1 MQKRIQHRTY
11 YYHPDLPDYVKSN
24 RPFNQYYVRYL
35 ELLSRVAKKEGISVA
50 QYLGTMPILEAQPT
64 RCSFDWR
71 LTASQTEVL
80 EACFDKVDPETMH
93 RTILTRL
100 VTSGR
105 DMIQNLTH
113 LQQVLDGQMSM
124 DPRPLAGASKPRREK
139 TQTEVESS
147 PQPVVA
153 PLEPKIKLKSQAEA
167 LQAKLDQLEDLDN
180 LASEA
185 AVQVSTN
192 PLLDSFL

>member
-11 YYHPDLPDYVKSN
+11 YYHPDLPDYVKVN

-71 LTASQTEVL
+71 LTSSQTEAL
-80 EACFDKVDPETMH
+80 ETCFDKVDPETIH
-93 RTILTRL
+93 RTILTQL

-105 DMIQNLTH
+105 DMIQNLTY
-113 LQQVLDGQMSM
+113 LQQVLDGQVTHVQ
-124 DPRPLAGASKPRREK
+124 SKPQK
-139 TQTEVESS
+139 IKVKPQVPEVEPSIE
-147 PQPVVA
+147 PVVA

-167 LQAKLDQLEDLDN
+167 LQAKLDQLEELDD

>member
-11 YYHPDLPDYVKSN
+11 YYHPDLPDYVKAN

-35 ELLSRVAKKEGISVA
+35 ELLSRIAKKEDVSVA
-50 QYLGTMPILEAQPT
+50 QYLGAMPILEAQPT

-80 EACFDKVDPETMH
+80 ADCFDKVDPETMH

-100 VTSGR
+100 VESGY
-105 DMIQNLTH
+105 DMIQNLTQ
-113 LQQVLDGQMSM
+113 LQQILDGQVSM
-124 DPRPLAGASKPRREK
+124 NPQPMAPKPHRVK
-139 TQTEVESS
+139 PQTEVETSTE
-147 PQPVVA
+147 PVVA

-167 LQAKLDQLEDLDN
+167 LQAKLDQLEELDD

>member
-35 ELLSRVAKKEGISVA
+35 ELLSRVAKKEGVSVA
-50 QYLGTMPILEAQPT
+50 QYLGDMPILEAQLT

-80 EACFDKVDPETMH
+80 ADCFDKVDPETMH

-100 VTSGR
+100 VESGY
-105 DMIQNLTH
+105 DMIQNLTQ
-113 LQQVLDGQMSM
+113 LQQILDGQVSM
-124 DPRPLAGASKPRREK
+124 NPQPPTPKPRRVK
-139 TQTEVESS
+139 PQNEVETSTE
-147 PQPVVA
+147 PVVA

-167 LQAKLDQLEDLDN
+167 LQAKLDQLEELDD

>member
-11 YYHPDLPDYVKSN
+11 YYHPDLPDYVKAN

-100 VTSGR
+100 VESGY
-105 DMIQNLTH
+105 DMIQNLTQ
-113 LQQVLDGQMSM
+113 LQQVLDGQV
-124 DPRPLAGASKPRREK
+124 ANVQSKPQK
-139 TQTEVESS
+139 IKAKPQVPKVETSIE
-147 PQPVVA
+147 PVA
-153 PLEPKIKLKSQAEA
+153 GPMEPKIKLKSQAEA
-167 LQAKLDQLEDLDN
+167 LQAKLDQLEELDD

>member
-11 YYHPDLPDYVKSN
+11 YYHPDLPDYVKAN

-35 ELLSRVAKKEGISVA
+35 ELLSRVAKKEGVSVA
-50 QYLGTMPILEAQPT
+50 QYLGNMPILEAQPT

-80 EACFDKVDPETMH
+80 ADCFDKVDPETMH

-100 VTSGR
+100 VESGY

-113 LQQVLDGQMSM
+113 LQQILDGQISEVKPKPQKVKAKPPVPQVE
-124 DPRPLAGASKPRREK
+124 DPIE
-139 TQTEVESS
+139 
-147 PQPVVA
+147 
-153 PLEPKIKLKSQAEA
+153 PLEPQIKLKSQAEA

>member
-50 QYLGTMPILEAQPT
+50 QYLGTMPILEARPT

-80 EACFDKVDPETMH
+80 ADCFDKVDPETMH

-100 VTSGR
+100 VESGY
-105 DMIQNLTH
+105 DMIQNLTQ
-113 LQQVLDGQMSM
+113 LQQVLDGQISEV
-124 DPRPLAGASKPRREK
+124 KPK
-139 TQTEVESS
+139 PQKAKSQVPEVEA
-147 PQPVVA
+147 PIE

-167 LQAKLDQLEDLDN
+167 LQAKLDQLEELDD

>member
-64 RCSFDWR
+64 RCNFDWR

-100 VTSGR
+100 VESGY

-113 LQQVLDGQMSM
+113 LQQVLDGQISEV
-124 DPRPLAGASKPRREK
+124 KPNPQK
-139 TQTEVESS
+139 AKAKPAPEVE
-147 PQPVVA
+147 A
-153 PLEPKIKLKSQAEA
+153 PIEPLEPIEPKIKLKAQAVA
-167 LQAKLDQLEDLDN
+167 LQAKLDQLEELDD

>member
-100 VTSGR
+100 VESGY
-105 DMIQNLTH
+105 DMIQNLTQ
-113 LQQVLDGQMSM
+113 LQQILDGQVSEV
-124 DPRPLAGASKPRREK
+124 KPKPQK
-139 TQTEVESS
+139 TKSQVPEVE
-147 PQPVVA
+147 A
-153 PLEPKIKLKSQAEA
+153 PIEPLEPIEPKIKLKSQAEA
-167 LQAKLDQLEDLDN
+167 LQAKLDQLEELDD

>member
-11 YYHPDLPDYVKSN
+11 YYHPDLPDYVKAN

-35 ELLSRVAKKEGISVA
+35 ELLSRVATKEGISVA

-93 RTILTRL
+93 RTILTQL

-113 LQQVLDGQMSM
+113 LQQVLDGQ
-124 DPRPLAGASKPRREK
+124 ATHAQSKPQK
-139 TQTEVESS
+139 IKNKPQVPEVE
-147 PQPVVA
+147 PPVEPVA
-153 PLEPKIKLKSQAEA
+153 GPMEPKIKLKSQAEA
-167 LQAKLDQLEDLDN
+167 LQAKLDQLEELDD

>member
-11 YYHPDLPDYVKSN
+11 YYHPDLPDYVKAN

-35 ELLSRVAKKEGISVA
+35 ELLSRVATKEGISVA

-71 LTASQTEVL
+71 LTASQTEAL
-80 EACFDKVDPETMH
+80 ADCFDKVDPETMH

-100 VTSGR
+100 VESGY
-105 DMIQNLTH
+105 DMIQNLTQ
-113 LQQVLDGQMSM
+113 LQQVLDGQVSEV
-124 DPRPLAGASKPRREK
+124 KPK
-139 TQTEVESS
+139 PQKVKAKPAPEVE
-147 PQPVVA
+147 PVVA
-153 PLEPKIKLKSQAEA
+153 PLEPIEPQIKLKSQAEA

>member
-11 YYHPDLPDYVKSN
+11 YYHPDLPDYVKAN

-71 LTASQTEVL
+71 LTSSQTEAL
-80 EACFDKVDPETMH
+80 ETCFDKVDPETIH
-93 RTILTRL
+93 RTILTQL

-105 DMIQNLTH
+105 DMIQNLTY
-113 LQQVLDGQMSM
+113 LQQVLDGQVTHVQ
-124 DPRPLAGASKPRREK
+124 LKPQK
-139 TQTEVESS
+139 IKAKPQVPEVET
-147 PQPVVA
+147 PAEPVA
-153 PLEPKIKLKSQAEA
+153 GPMEPKIKLKSQAEA
-167 LQAKLDQLEDLDN
+167 LQAKLDQLEELDD

>member
-50 QYLGTMPILEAQPT
+50 QYLGTMPILEAQLT

-71 LTASQTEVL
+71 LTASQTEAL
-80 EACFDKVDPETMH
+80 ADCFDKVDPETMH

-100 VTSGR
+100 VESGY
-105 DMIQNLTH
+105 DMIQNLTQ
-113 LQQVLDGQMSM
+113 LQQVLDGQVSEVK
-124 DPRPLAGASKPRREK
+124 PKPQKTKAKLAP
-139 TQTEVESS
+139 EVEPSIE
-147 PQPVVA
+147 

-167 LQAKLDQLEDLDN
+167 LQAKLDQLEELDD

>member
-11 YYHPDLPDYVKSN
+11 YYHPDLPDYVKAN

-80 EACFDKVDPETMH
+80 EACFDKVDPETIH
-93 RTILTRL
+93 RTILTQL

-113 LQQVLDGQMSM
+113 LQQVLDGQV
-124 DPRPLAGASKPRREK
+124 ANVQSKPQK
-139 TQTEVESS
+139 IKAKPQVPEVET
-147 PQPVVA
+147 PAEPVA
-153 PLEPKIKLKSQAEA
+153 GPMEPKIKLKSQAEA
-167 LQAKLDQLEDLDN
+167 LQAKLDQLEELDD

>member
-11 YYHPDLPDYVKSN
+11 YYHPDLPDYVKAN

-71 LTASQTEVL
+71 LTSSQTEAL
-80 EACFDKVDPETMH
+80 ETCFDKVDPETIH

-105 DMIQNLTH
+105 DMIQNLTQ

-124 DPRPLAGASKPRREK
+124 DPQPLTQPSKPRREK
-139 TQTEVESS
+139 TQAEVESS

-167 LQAKLDQLEDLDN
+167 LKAKLDQLEELDD

>member
-11 YYHPDLPDYVKSN
+11 YYHPDLPDYVKAN

-35 ELLSRVAKKEGISVA
+35 ELISRVAKKEGISVA

-71 LTASQTEVL
+71 LTSSQTEAL
-80 EACFDKVDPETMH
+80 ETCFDKVDPETIH
-93 RTILTRL
+93 RTILTQL
-100 VTSGR
+100 VTSGH
-105 DMIQNLTH
+105 DMIQNLTY
-113 LQQVLDGQMSM
+113 LQQVLDGQVTHVQ
-124 DPRPLAGASKPRREK
+124 SKPQK
-139 TQTEVESS
+139 IKAKPQVPEVETSIE
-147 PQPVVA
+147 PVA
-153 PLEPKIKLKSQAEA
+153 GPMEPKIKLKSQAEA
-167 LQAKLDQLEDLDN
+167 LQAKLDQLEELDD

>member
-71 LTASQTEVL
+71 LTASQTEAL
-80 EACFDKVDPETMH
+80 ADCFDKVDPETMH

-100 VTSGR
+100 VESGY

-113 LQQVLDGQMSM
+113 LQQVLDGQISEV
-124 DPRPLAGASKPRREK
+124 KPK
-139 TQTEVESS
+139 PQKAKSQVPEVEA
-147 PQPVVA
+147 PIE

-167 LQAKLDQLEDLDN
+167 LQAKLDQLEELDD

>member
-11 YYHPDLPDYVKSN
+11 YYHPNLPNYVKNN

-100 VTSGR
+100 VESGY

-113 LQQVLDGQMSM
+113 LQQVLDGQISEV
-124 DPRPLAGASKPRREK
+124 KPK
-139 TQTEVESS
+139 PQKAKSQVPEVE
-147 PQPVVA
+147 A
-153 PLEPKIKLKSQAEA
+153 PIEPLEPIEPKIKLKSQAEA
-167 LQAKLDQLEDLDN
+167 LQAKLDQLEELDD

>member
-100 VTSGR
+100 VESGY
-105 DMIQNLTH
+105 DMIQNLTQ
-113 LQQVLDGQMSM
+113 LQQILDGQVSEV
-124 DPRPLAGASKPRREK
+124 KPKPQK
-139 TQTEVESS
+139 TKVKPAPEVEPSIE
-147 PQPVVA
+147 PVVA

-167 LQAKLDQLEDLDN
+167 LQAKLDQLEELDD

>member
-11 YYHPDLPDYVKSN
+11 YYHPDLPDYVKAN

-35 ELLSRVAKKEGISVA
+35 ELLSRVAKKEGVSVA

-80 EACFDKVDPETMH
+80 EACFDKVDPETM
-93 RTILTRL
+93 
-100 VTSGR
+100 VESGY
-105 DMIQNLTH
+105 DMIQNLTQ
-113 LQQVLDGQMSM
+113 LQQVLDGQISEV
-124 DPRPLAGASKPRREK
+124 KPK
-139 TQTEVESS
+139 PQKVKVKPSVPEVETSID
-147 PQPVVA
+147 PVAA

-167 LQAKLDQLEDLDN
+167 LQAKLDQLEELDD

>member
-35 ELLSRVAKKEGISVA
+35 ELLSRVAGKEGISVA

-71 LTASQTEVL
+71 LTSSQTEAL
-80 EACFDKVDPETMH
+80 EACFDKVDPETIH
-93 RTILTRL
+93 RTILTQL

-105 DMIQNLTH
+105 DMIQNLTY
-113 LQQVLDGQMSM
+113 LQQVLDGQASMSSQ
-124 DPRPLAGASKPRREK
+124 PLVGASKPRRET
-139 TQTEVESS
+139 TQTEVDNS
-147 PQPVVA
+147 PQPVA
-153 PLEPKIKLKSQAEA
+153 GPMEPKIKLKSQAEA
-167 LQAKLDQLEDLDN
+167 LQAKLDQLEELDD